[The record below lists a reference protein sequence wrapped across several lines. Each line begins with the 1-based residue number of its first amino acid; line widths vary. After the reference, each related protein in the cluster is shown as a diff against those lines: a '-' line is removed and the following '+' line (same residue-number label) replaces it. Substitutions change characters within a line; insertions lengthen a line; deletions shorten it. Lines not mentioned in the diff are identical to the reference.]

1 METGS
6 NEQGRVYYVDID
18 EDRQGQRLD
27 NFLFGLLKKVPKK
40 HIYRIVRRG
49 EVRVNSKRK
58 SPFYRLTVGDSI
70 RIPPV
75 HLAPVTIPIISDS
88 FDQTQ
93 MEDRIIFEDKYIL
106 AINKPAGIP
115 VHGGSGQQSGL
126 IETLRLLRPEDRF
139 LELVHRLDLDTS
151 GCLLIAKKRSA
162 LRLLHEQFRE
172 NQVSK
177 SYQALLA
184 GRVQKHKQI
193 VQAPIRKDR
202 ENDGARKV
210 LVASDGKQALTEIR
224 SIQHWYDYTHVECRP
239 RTGRTHQIRVHTQ
252 FIGHPIIGDQRYGN
266 ATANKAAKAKGLKR
280 QFLHASSLCFQHPE
294 NGERLTLNSALDV
307 DLEKF
312 LSTLDT

>member
-27 NFLFGLLKKVPKK
+27 NFLIGLLKKVPKK

-58 SPFYRLTVGDSI
+58 SPFYRLAAGDSI

-75 HLAPVTIPIISDS
+75 HLAPVTTPLISDK
-88 FDQTQ
+88 FHQAQ
-93 MEDRIIFEDKYIL
+93 MEDRIIYEDKYIL

-126 IETLRLLRPEDRF
+126 IESLRLLRPEDRF

-151 GCLLIAKKRSA
+151 GCLLIAKKRAA
-162 LRLLHEQFRE
+162 LRELHEQFRK

-177 SYQALLA
+177 SYQALLV
-184 GRVQKHKQI
+184 GRLQKQRQI

-202 ENDGARKV
+202 DKNGARKV
-210 LVASDGKQALTEIR
+210 LVASDGKQALTDIR
-224 SIQHWYDYTHVECRP
+224 SIQYWNQYTHVECRP
-239 RTGRTHQIRVHTQ
+239 RTGRTHQIRVHTR

-266 ATANKAAKAKGLKR
+266 TTANEIAKAKGLKR

-294 NGERLTLNSALDV
+294 SLERITLDSALDA
-307 DLEKF
+307 DLELF